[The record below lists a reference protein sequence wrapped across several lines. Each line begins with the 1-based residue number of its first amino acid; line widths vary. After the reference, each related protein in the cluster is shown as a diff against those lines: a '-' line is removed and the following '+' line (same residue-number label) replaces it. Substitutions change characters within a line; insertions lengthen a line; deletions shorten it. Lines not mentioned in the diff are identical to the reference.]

1 MELKKEITAAASPR
15 RVILES
21 PFAGDEAVNRGYL
34 KACLRDSLSRGEAP
48 LASHALYPG
57 ALDDSVPA
65 EREAGMAAGM
75 AWYGAARALVV
86 YTDLGISPGM
96 VAGME
101 HAQKHR
107 LRLEFRS
114 LPAWKAWR
122 DDRERRGKEMGFER
136 ALKDLRTALEE
147 NGAECPELDGI
158 TVNPFEGAAP
168 YPGGRHW

>member
-1 MELKKEITAAASPR
+1 MESKKEITAAASPR

-65 EREAGMAAGM
+65 EREAGMAAGR
-75 AWYGAARALVV
+75 AWYGFGRAVVV

-96 VAGME
+96 AAGIE
-101 HAQKHR
+101 HAHGLGK
-107 LRLEFRS
+107 RLEFRS
-114 LPAWKAWR
+114 LPDWKAWQ
-122 DDRERRGKEMGFER
+122 DDREKRGNEVGFTS
-136 ALKDLRTALEE
+136 AVNKLASLLDE
-147 NGAECPELDGI
+147 NGSQCPELD
-158 TVNPFEGAAP
+158 TLVNPFEGAAR